1 LEEKYANVL
10 GTGGA
15 PAKGLD
21 TMQSPLKRF
30 GGAIARCLKL
40 LWWRNES
47 VATPSPSRD
56 FSVVVEVRSE
66 ERRVEETGRG
76 EKILQDNN
84 VETAELGDLAKLP
97 PFRPI
102 AISLLRLFDR
112 DDVKIDEV
120 SAMVE
125 TDPTM
130 ASEILAIVNSPLF
143 GVQQTVSQPSHA
155 ITLLGVNRTKSLAAT
170 LAMRSLMQ
178 GAPRTP
184 VVRRFWV
191 HTLAT
196 ATIARHFAQA
206 FGLEPEISYVAAL
219 MHDLGRSGLLA
230 AYQDSYMRLACAA
243 HENTAEI
250 LAQEKVDLG
259 MDHCHAG
266 ILLAKAWNLPTPFQ
280 NVAEHHHDATSN
292 NPLVRLVR
300 LCCRLADDLGYMA
313 IHRSN
318 IRKPEETIAQC
329 APEHLCSRLRDE
341 LQAVS
346 AAVDAEIK
354 ALDF

>member
-1 LEEKYANVL
+1 ML
-10 GTGGA
+10 
-15 PAKGLD
+15 
-21 TMQSPLKRF
+21 SPLKRF

-40 LWWRNES
+40 LWWRAES
-47 VATPSPSRD
+47 RATPSASRD
-56 FSVVVEVRSE
+56 LSAVVAVRGE
-66 ERRVEETGRG
+66 ERRVEEIVRG
-76 EKILQDNN
+76 EDILQDNN

-112 DDVKIDEV
+112 DDVKLDEV
-120 SAMVE
+120 TALVE
-125 TDPTM
+125 ADPTM
-130 ASEILAIVNSPLF
+130 ASEILAVVNSPLF
-143 GVQQTVSQPSHA
+143 GVQQTVSQPAHA
-155 ITLLGVNRTKSLAAT
+155 LTLLGVNRTKSLAAT
-170 LAMRSLMQ
+170 LALRSLMQ

-191 HTLAT
+191 HSLAT
-196 ATIARHFAQA
+196 ATIAKHFAAA
-206 FGLEPEISYVAAL
+206 FGFEPEISYVAAL

-230 AYQDSYMRLACAA
+230 AYQDPYMRLACAA

-250 LAQEKVDLG
+250 LAQEEAELG

-266 ILLAKAWNLPTPFQ
+266 SLLAKAWNLPKPFRD
-280 NVAEHHHDATSN
+280 VAGRHHDATSDD
-292 NPLVRLVR
+292 PLVRLMG
-300 LCCRLADDLGYMA
+300 LCCRLADDLGYLA

-318 IRKPEETIAQC
+318 IRKPEETIAKC
-329 APEHLCSRLRDE
+329 APEHLGSRLRGE